1 MTIVVRNDLAELH
14 RVGRVVSEFWIDRG
28 LPSELEGDVNLALE
42 EILANV
48 IRHGYGDSRE
58 HEIVVRLEADGGEV
72 RVAVEDDGVPFNPL
86 EDAPAVDITA
96 PLAERPIGGLGLFLV
111 RHLMDRLDYERRG
124 ERNLFSMAKKVR
136 QA

>member
-1 MTIVVRNDLAELH
+1 MTILVRNDLAELH
-14 RVGRVVSEFWIDRG
+14 RVGRVVSEFWTDRG

-86 EDAPAVDITA
+86 EEAPSVDVTA

-111 RHLMDRLDYERRG
+111 RHLMDRLVYERRG
-124 ERNLFSMAKKVR
+124 NRNLFSMSKKVSP
-136 QA
+136 A